1 MEFKTDAIV
10 VKSADYK
17 DNDKLL
23 TLFTADRGI
32 LRATIRGVKKPNSK
46 LNFAAQPFALCEYVL
61 VEKGGFYTVKS
72 AYMHDGFYPLRTDV
86 VSFYAANAAM
96 SVCLATLPDGAENK
110 TLFIALCQ
118 ALRELAYSDLD
129 RAETLV
135 SFLLTAASEH
145 GYAVDLDGCGVCGG
159 EIGENP
165 RFDFSLGC
173 FTCPTCGGGE
183 RASESTY
190 HVLRKCAGL
199 DFDERKTAGG
209 RKRALRLMRVYLGEK
224 TEETFPCIA
233 ETLQIY
239 QE

>member
-10 VKSADYK
+10 LKSADYK

-23 TLFTADRGI
+23 TLFTANHGI
-32 LRATIRGVKKPNSK
+32 LRATIRGVKKPQSK
-46 LNFAAQPFALCEYVL
+46 LNFAAQPFAFCEYVL

-72 AYMHDGFYPLRTDV
+72 AYMYDGFYPLRTDV

-96 SVCLATLPDGAENK
+96 SVCLSVLPENVANE
-110 TLFIALCQ
+110 TMFIALAQ
-118 ALRELAYSDLD
+118 TLRELAYSDMD
-129 RAETLV
+129 RVEPLV
-135 SFLLTAASEH
+135 TFLLTAASEN

-173 FTCPTCGGGE
+173 FICSNCGGGE

-199 DFDERKTAGG
+199 DFDENKTAGG
-209 RKRALRLMRVYLGEK
+209 KKRALRLMRVYLGEK
-224 TEETFPCIA
+224 TEESFPCIG

-239 QE
+239 EE